1 MLCPDGKK
9 QNING
14 EEKIQG
20 SLWRQY
26 SQNKKTVFV
35 KGDIVY
41 YESSDFLETADSDT
55 LKQIART
62 RELTRKYYFSDYR
75 DTEKRTSILRELLGG
90 IGENVAIDTPFHC
103 DYGKNIFL
111 GNDVIVNMN
120 CTFVDNKTIRI
131 GDRVL
136 IASNVQIYTSSHPV
150 LPQERF
156 VPDWRERQTT
166 FFRTYAVR

>member
-1 MLCPDGKK
+1 MAVLSMPCFRA
-9 QNING
+9 
-14 EEKIQG
+14 
-20 SLWRQY
+20 LW
-26 SQNKKTVFV
+26 KTVFV

-103 DYGKNIFL
+103 DYGKNIFWE
-111 GNDVIVNMN
+111 MM
-120 CTFVDNKTIRI
+120 
-131 GDRVL
+131 
-136 IASNVQIYTSSHPV
+136 
-150 LPQERF
+150 
-156 VPDWRERQTT
+156 
-166 FFRTYAVR
+166 

>member
-1 MLCPDGKK
+1 M
-9 QNING
+9 
-14 EEKIQG
+14 
-20 SLWRQY
+20 
-26 SQNKKTVFV
+26 
-35 KGDIVY
+35 Y

-120 CTFVDNKTIRI
+120 WRQGIDCVKCADLYIFTPCLTTGKVCAGLEGTSDNI
-131 GDRVL
+131 
-136 IASNVQIYTSSHPV
+136 
-150 LPQERF
+150 F
-156 VPDWRERQTT
+156 
-166 FFRTYAVR
+166 